1 MGTTPYRKRR
11 RAARKN
17 MLFRAMPRVVPAKV
31 LALALAVASVLS
43 GALAAGC
50 GASRS
55 AFDGTTYRHGAIAFK
70 VPAVPAGW
78 QRVDVT
84 DAALAFRDEAHDAS
98 ALVNARC
105 GEKDGDAPLV
115 ALTNQLVMGMT
126 ERVASLEETLP
137 FDGREA
143 RHTRMAAKLDGV
155 ARELD
160 IYVLKKDG
168 CVYDFVYV
176 AAPEHAAAGMPPFD
190 AFVRGFHTAGE
201 GP

>member
-1 MGTTPYRKRR
+1 
-11 RAARKN
+11 

-31 LALALAVASVLS
+31 LALALATAP
-43 GALAAGC
+43 ALAGVTSAAC
-50 GASRS
+50 GGSRA
-55 AFDGTTYRHGAIAFK
+55 AFDGTTYRSGAVAFR
-70 VPAVPAGW
+70 VPAMPAGW

-84 DAALAFRDEAHDAS
+84 DAALAFRDDAHDAS

-115 ALTNQLVMGMT
+115 ALTNHLVMGMT
-126 ERVASLEETLP
+126 ERVVSLEETIP

-176 AAPEHAAAGMPPFD
+176 AAPEHAIAGMPAFD
-190 AFVRGFHTAGE
+190 AFVRGFHTAAGG